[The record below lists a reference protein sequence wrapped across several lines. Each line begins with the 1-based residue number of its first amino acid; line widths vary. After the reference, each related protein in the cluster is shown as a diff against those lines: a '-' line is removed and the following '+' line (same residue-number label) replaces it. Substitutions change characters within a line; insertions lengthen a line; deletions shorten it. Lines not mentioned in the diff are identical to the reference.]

1 MHSLSLNIT
10 YETELN
16 QLVMLT
22 SNHKSPHDLKHL
34 TQQVGNQM
42 RIAENNDWR
51 VKLLLFYYVITYYTD
66 SINSKIH
73 YRCTEVPDRT

>member
-22 SNHKSPHDLKHL
+22 SNHKSPHGPKHL

-51 VKLLLFYYVITYYTD
+51 VKLLLFY
-66 SINSKIH
+66 
-73 YRCTEVPDRT
+73 